1 MKVLITRVKEAKVE
15 INNNLVSKIN
25 KGLLL
30 LVGFCEGDNS
40 LIIDKMTDKILSL
53 RIFEDENGLT
63 NLSIKDVFGE
73 ILSVS
78 QFTLYADT
86 KKGNRPSFINALKPE
101 FSKPLFEEFNNSLE
115 RKYNKHIERGVFG
128 ADMKVFSINDGPFT
142 IMLDS
147 KEFKL

>member
-1 MKVLITRVKEAKVE
+1 MKVLIIRVKEAKVE

-63 NLSIKDVFGE
+63 NLSIRNVFGD

-101 FSKPLFEEFNNSLE
+101 FSKPLFEYFNNSLE
-115 RKYNKHIERGVFG
+115 RKYYKHIECGVFG

-142 IMLDS
+142 ILLDS